1 MPGRKHDLIN
11 DIYEDGLVLLARLS
25 QPKGV
30 SKATVQR
37 RIAALSENWTPEQH
51 DAGLEI
57 FQTHGLL

>member
-1 MPGRKHDLIN
+1 MIN